1 MLDII
6 HFIRLIKGSIATLMV
21 VASGATALAVVSNGQ
36 APHTAAAPELTLSAR
51 VSTANRFRSE
61 FPAPSENIHA
71 WWPASAQSFAS
82 SWQRSAAAAAPA
94 TTQTM
99 PFRD

>member
-1 MLDII
+1 MLDVI
-6 HFIRLIKGSIATLMV
+6 HFIRLIKGSIAMLMV

-36 APHTAAAPELTLSAR
+36 APYTATAPELS
-51 VSTANRFRSE
+51 STNRFRSE

-71 WWPASAQSFAS
+71 WWPASIQSFTS
-82 SWQRSAAAAAPA
+82 GWQRSAAAA

>member
-1 MLDII
+1 MFDVI
-6 HFIRLIKGSIATLMV
+6 HFIRLIKGSVAALMV

-36 APHTAAAPELTLSAR
+36 APHTAIAPELTLSAR
-51 VSTANRFRSE
+51 LSTTNRFRSE
-61 FPAPSENIHA
+61 FPASENIHA
-71 WWPASAQSFAS
+71 WWPASVQGFTSG
-82 SWQRSAAAAAPA
+82 WQRSAAAAAPA